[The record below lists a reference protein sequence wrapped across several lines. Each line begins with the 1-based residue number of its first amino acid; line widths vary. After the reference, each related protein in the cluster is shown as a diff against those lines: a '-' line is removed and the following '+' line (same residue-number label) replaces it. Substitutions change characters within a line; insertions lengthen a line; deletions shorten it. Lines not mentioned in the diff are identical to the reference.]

1 MDILKCNADFDKV
14 YYVEYRGEL
23 RQCKLIRTESGN
35 ASNSY
40 TPCYVLNVAGL
51 GEMHFLCL
59 DRRYFDY
66 WYRTSKMPSI
76 LYESVDAYRMGKPI
90 EDNYGSTSNAYNT
103 RFIEP
108 LFRHHS
114 PCNCGGSTYTWKWD
128 GCKAVCYEV
137 KKMSEIPWTWDK
149 EGFHCYLN
157 DDEYYSDCFRSEKEC
172 RDANKIKVV
181 KFEDD

>member
-1 MDILKCNADFDKV
+1 MAILKCNADFDKV

-35 ASNSY
+35 ASNRY

-59 DRRYFDY
+59 ACRYFVS

-103 RFIEP
+103 SFIKP
-108 LFRHHS
+108 LFHHHS

-137 KKMSEIPWTWDK
+137 KEMSEIPWTWDK

>member
-1 MDILKCNADFDKV
+1 MEILKCNADFDKV

-35 ASNSY
+35 ASNRY

-51 GEMHFLCL
+51 GEMRFASP
-59 DRRYFDY
+59 RQGGFDS
-66 WYRTSKMPSI
+66 WYHKSTIPSI

-90 EDNYGSTSNAYNT
+90 EDNYGSTSNAYNS

-108 LFRHHS
+108 LFLHHT

-128 GCKAVCYEV
+128 GCKAICYKV
-137 KKMSEIPWTWDK
+137 QDMYRIPWSWDRD
-149 EGFHCYLN
+149 GFHCFLN
-157 DDEYYSDCFRSEKEC
+157 DDNYYSDCFRSQKEC
-172 RDANKIKVV
+172 EEANKIKVV
-181 KFEDD
+181 EFEDD